1 MCDCTF
7 KESPWRLYHQSFAFD
22 DAFSFLCEEKNPALV
37 ETAANAVFQVFEK
50 KSPIAKI
57 TIQLIS

>member
-1 MCDCTF
+1 MM
-7 KESPWRLYHQSFAFD
+7 RLAFY
-22 DAFSFLCEEKNPALV
+22 AKKKNPALV